1 MHSEAIAW
9 RTKPSAHR
17 MGSGPHRLVVRS
29 IGAAGIGLVRSLRR
43 VLPFSEAEV
52 AALLLQAPST
62 LLTGLDRAKAEA
74 LAGFLTENGLDCAAT
89 EGDAPIEDG
98 AGDHEIALTVVD
110 PARLAAV
117 VLEVVRLLGV
127 DVHTARGLVCGAPAV
142 LLGGVSLATVNAL
155 RARFEPLGAAL
166 DASHAA
172 SARFDI
178 YLGECAPALRD
189 RALARLAAFGE
200 TGDGAVLGL
209 DHNTAARAFA
219 ALRALD
225 VPARVIN
232 RDFARYDVRL
242 QAATD
247 TPALRTHLEER
258 ARMPAAVIPK
268 VLARLPIVVHG
279 GLRHAETMTALAELA
294 AAGAHATAEPIAFQR
309 FALTLG
315 EVREPRALV
324 PLLCAIGG
332 LEEAAAVGAL
342 HRRPARVPG
351 PLTPTQARWLQHD
364 LRRAGV
370 EARLELL

>member
-1 MHSEAIAW
+1 
-9 RTKPSAHR
+9 
-17 MGSGPHRLVVRS
+17 MGSGPYRLVVRS

-74 LAGFLTENGLDCAAT
+74 LAGFLTENGLDCAALD
-89 EGDAPIEDG
+89 GDAAVEDG
-98 AGDHEIALTVVD
+98 IGDHELALTVVD

-127 DVHTARGLVCGAPAV
+127 DVQTARGLVCGAPAV
-142 LLGGVSLATVNAL
+142 LLGGVSLATVDAL
-155 RARFEPLGAAL
+155 RARFEPLGATL

-172 SARFDI
+172 SARFDV
-178 YLGECAPALRD
+178 YLGECPAPLRD

-209 DHNTAARAFA
+209 DHSTAARAFA

-247 TPALRTHLEER
+247 TPALRAHLEER

-268 VLARLPIVVHG
+268 VLARLPVVIHG
-279 GLRHAETMTALAELA
+279 GLRHAETMAALAELA